1 MIARRF
7 AMAVKRLGLNRPSK
21 PLRTD
26 LFKPP
31 PRPGDQLALF

>member
-7 AMAVKRLGLNRPSK
+7 HMAVKRLGLNKDAR
-21 PLRTD
+21 PLRTN

-31 PRPGDQLALF
+31 PCVGDQLALF